1 MKTEMLPSLPCS
13 LDQSP
18 DYETG
23 DKGSQDS
30 AEEEAEEGRRPR
42 GPQNLD
48 KAEVCR
54 ESSETDAEEEA
65 DLDAGRQE
73 GLGRVAGH
81 QGASVIEFP
90 IVVPTSKDPC
100 QAFYG

>member
-1 MKTEMLPSLPCS
+1 MTCS

-23 DKGSQDS
+23 DEGSQDS
-30 AEEEAEEGRRPR
+30 AEEEAEEGRPR
-42 GPQNLD
+42 GAQNLN
-48 KAEVCR
+48 KAQVGC
-54 ESSETDAEEEA
+54 ESSEPDAEAEA

-73 GLGRVAGH
+73 GLGRVACR

-90 IVVPTSKDPC
+90 NVMPTLNDSC
-100 QAFYG
+100 